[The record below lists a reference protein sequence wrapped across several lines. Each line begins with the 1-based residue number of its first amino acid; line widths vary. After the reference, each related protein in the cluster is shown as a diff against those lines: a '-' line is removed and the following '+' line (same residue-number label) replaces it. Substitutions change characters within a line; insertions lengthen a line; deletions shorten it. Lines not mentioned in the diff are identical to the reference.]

1 MDVNLRD
8 GLKNTYLK
16 KKKKKEYLSTK
27 KKGLRNTNHQRNYPL
42 LPTEGSGYVQH
53 PIKKPQKHLHLWP
66 LKEQI
71 PKKNFSTPK

>member
-1 MDVNLRD
+1 MLIFRMA
-8 GLKNTYLK
+8 LSILIKNKKRILINK
-16 KKKKKEYLSTK
+16 KKN
-27 KKGLRNTNHQRNYPL
+27 GLRNTNHRRNYPL